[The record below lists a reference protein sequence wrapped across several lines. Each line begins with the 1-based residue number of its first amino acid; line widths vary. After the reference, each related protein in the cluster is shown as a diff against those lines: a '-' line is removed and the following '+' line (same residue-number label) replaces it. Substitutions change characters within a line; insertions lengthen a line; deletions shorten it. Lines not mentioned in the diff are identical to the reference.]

1 MIENTLVTH
10 KKIQSLGIG
19 CISKVLSKFVKVN
32 FGLSDT
38 KTCSTNQLNLV
49 DVSNCKTVPFNDF
62 RNRILQ
68 EKSDLNIVIVGNEV
82 KEFVGIGWMTL
93 RVVQLSDLLK
103 YPRVV

>member
-1 MIENTLVTH
+1 MIQNTLVTH
-10 KKIQSLGIG
+10 KKLQSLGIG
-19 CISKVLSKFVKVN
+19 CISKVLSKSVKVN

-68 EKSDLNIVIVGNEV
+68 DKSDFNFAIVGNEL
-82 KEFVGIGWMTL
+82 KEYVGIGWITL
-93 RVVQLSDLLK
+93 RVVQPSDLLK